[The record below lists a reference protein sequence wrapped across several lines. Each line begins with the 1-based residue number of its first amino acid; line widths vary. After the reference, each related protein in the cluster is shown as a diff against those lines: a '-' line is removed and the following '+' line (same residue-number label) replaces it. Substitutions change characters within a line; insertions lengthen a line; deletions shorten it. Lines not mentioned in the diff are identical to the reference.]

1 MHAISCHCQ
10 HLRGHNKTHTQQKR
24 ALQRALTLC
33 NAAWWS
39 NEDTS
44 VFLKPGFK
52 MDTVVAPGALSLAR
66 DEEFALK
73 GVLVDTTI
81 RAPTAVTYLDTPGGA
96 RQGRGLRAGTR

>member
-1 MHAISCHCQ
+1 M
-10 HLRGHNKTHTQQKR
+10 
-24 ALQRALTLC
+24 C

-81 RAPTAVTYLDTPGGA
+81 RAPTAVTYLNPGSAKDKGA
-96 RQGRGLRAGTR
+96 AYEAGYAAKQGAKAKLRTTRTRLT